1 MRGNLFAV
9 AVNLVVLTV
18 RSDRLHVLLIERGE
32 PPFVGEW
39 ALPGGFVRP
48 DEDLVHTAGRRLG
61 EETGA
66 DTGDAVV
73 GHLEQLASYAAPDRD
88 PRGRVLSVG
97 YLAFV
102 PDMPEPTP
110 GGGAVKSAWFPVDTV
125 LAGGTELSGSTEF
138 SDSTELASSTE
149 LSGGTELSGRT
160 VPALAFDHD
169 MILADGVER
178 ARSKLEYTTLA
189 ASFCPDEFTVS
200 DLRRIYEAVWE
211 TALDPRNFQ
220 RKVTSTEGFL
230 VPTPTLVTGGRGR
243 PPRLFRRGAAQA
255 LHPPMLRESHRAAE
269 QQTAAS

>member
-9 AVNLVVLTV
+9 AVDLVVLTV
-18 RSDRLHVLLIERGE
+18 RADRLHVLLIERGE
-32 PPFVGEW
+32 PPFLGAW

-48 DEDLVHTAGRRLG
+48 DEDLVHTAGRRLA

-102 PDMPEPTP
+102 PDMPEPTA
-110 GGGAVKSAWFPVDTV
+110 GGGAAASRWCPVD
-125 LAGGTELSGSTEF
+125 AI
-138 SDSTELASSTE
+138 
-149 LSGGTELSGRT
+149 
-160 VPALAFDHD
+160 PPLAFDHAR
-169 MILADGVER
+169 ILEEGAER
-178 ARSKLEYTTLA
+178 ARAKLEYTTLA
-189 ASFCPDEFTVS
+189 ASFCPPEFTVT
-200 DLRRIYEAVWE
+200 DLRRIYEAVWR
-211 TALDPRNFQ
+211 TSLDPRNFQ

-230 VPTPTLVTGGRGR
+230 VPTATLVTGGRGR
-243 PPRLFRRGAAQA
+243 PPRLFRRGDATV

-269 QQTAAS
+269 DRPSRAASGD

>member
-32 PPFVGEW
+32 RPFLGEW

-66 DTGDAVV
+66 DTGHAVV

-110 GGGAVKSAWFPVDTV
+110 GGSASASAWWPTDQ
-125 LAGGTELSGSTEF
+125 A
-138 SDSTELASSTE
+138 
-149 LSGGTELSGRT
+149 
-160 VPALAFDHD
+160 PALAFDHD
-169 MILADGVER
+169 RILADGVER
-178 ARSKLEYTTLA
+178 AQSKLEYTTLA
-189 ASFCPDEFTVS
+189 ASFCRPEFTVT
-200 DLRRIYEAVWE
+200 DLRRVYEAVWN

-243 PPRLFRRGAAQA
+243 PPRLFRRGGATA
-255 LHPPMLRESHRAAE
+255 LHPPMLRESHRATDRVPVPHQA
-269 QQTAAS
+269 